1 MDSSSCH
8 SPVAMVTAP
17 SESCSPYPDSR
28 STHEAVHHSP
38 CMQKPFFSIIIPAY
52 NLENYIAATLQSVL
66 VQTFQD
72 FEIII
77 VDDGSSDETVSIIQS
92 FHDPRIHLV
101 SQVNGR
107 RIAGAKRRDEE
118 GHGGLHRFPGRRR
131 LLVSRASGAGS
142 RFFQPSSGDIGLCQP
157 LHEG

>member
-1 MDSSSCH
+1 MDSPSFH

-38 CMQKPFFSIIIPAY
+38 YMQKPFFSIIIPAY
-52 NLENYIAATLQSVL
+52 NLENYIAAALQSVL

-92 FHDPRIHLV
+92 FHDPRIRLV
-101 SQVNGR
+101 SQVNGGVSR
-107 RIAGAKRRDEE
+107 ARNAGMKKAV
-118 GHGGLHRFPGRRR
+118 GGLHRFPGRRR

-157 LHEG
+157 LHER

>member
-52 NLENYIAATLQSVL
+52 NLENYIAAALQSVL

-77 VDDGSSDETVSIIQS
+77 VDDLSL
-92 FHDPRIHLV
+92 IH
-101 SQVNGR
+101 
-107 RIAGAKRRDEE
+107 I
-118 GHGGLHRFPGRRR
+118 
-131 LLVSRASGAGS
+131 
-142 RFFQPSSGDIGLCQP
+142 
-157 LHEG
+157 